1 LTATTPT
8 HVDSSI
14 PEIWARLTLRDSL
27 RAGFWAKFVGAE
39 GSRSPIIRRT
49 DLLNNPGDTI
59 HISVTDP
66 LAGAGV
72 QGDTTLLEG
81 SEENLTTSDIITI
94 PDLYRHAV
102 LFYRRANVKSILE
115 LRDEARMRLGE
126 WGQEKMDD
134 IRFANYVSAATMN
147 GQTYTPNFIPAGGGT
162 VGAADVAAADTLT
175 VDTIQRAKLKMYNN
189 RAIPLRTSDGNDYY
203 GLVCH
208 PNSLYNLKRES
219 EYRDWV
225 KDAEV
230 RGAGN
235 PFFQGAVAM
244 IDGVVLYQHNNVTTA
259 ADGVT
264 GAVVSR
270 NIMFGAEAFVEGI
283 SEDPHWNEDD
293 FDYGNRLGIAYAFAF
308 QPRRALPK
316 NSLIVYAAAVA
327 PT

>member
-1 LTATTPT
+1 MTATTPT

-27 RAGFWAKFVGAE
+27 RAGFWAKFAGAE
-39 GSRSPIIRRT
+39 GTRSPIIRRT

-59 HISVTDP
+59 HISITDP
-66 LAGAGV
+66 LAGAGI
-72 QGDTTLLEG
+72 QGDTATLEG
-81 SEENLTTSDIITI
+81 NEENLLTADMKVI
-94 PDLYRHAV
+94 PDLYRHGV
-102 LFYRRANVKSILE
+102 LFFRRANVKSMLD
-115 LRDEARMRLGE
+115 LRNEAKMRLAE

-147 GQTYTPNFIPAGGGT
+147 GETYTPGFTVVGGGT
-162 VGAADVAAADTLT
+162 VGAADVAVGDTLT
-175 VDTIQRAKLKMYNN
+175 VDSIQRAKLKMYNN
-189 RAIPLRTSDGNDYY
+189 RAMPLRTSDGNDYF
-203 GLVCH
+203 GLVAH
-208 PNSLYNLKRES
+208 PNAIYNLKRES

-230 RGAGN
+230 RGEGN

-259 ADGVT
+259 ADGAAS
-264 GAVVSR
+264 AVVAR

-308 QPRRALPK
+308 QPRRALAK
-316 NSLIVYAAAVA
+316 NSLIVYSAAAA
-327 PT
+327 PA

>member
-49 DLLNNPGDTI
+49 ELLNNPGDTI
-59 HISVTDP
+59 HIQVTDP
-66 LAGAGV
+66 LSGSGV

-81 SEENLTTSDIITI
+81 SEENLLTSDIKVI
-94 PDLYRHAV
+94 PDLYRHGV
-102 LFYRRANVKSILE
+102 LFYRRANVKSILD
-115 LRDEARMRLGE
+115 LRNEAKMRLGE

-134 IRFANYVSAATMN
+134 LRFANFVSAATMN
-147 GQTYTPNFIPAGGGT
+147 GETYTPRFTVAGGGT
-162 VGAADVAAADTLT
+162 VGAADVASTDTLT
-175 VDTIQRAKLKMYNN
+175 VDSIQRAKLAMYNN
-189 RAIPLRTSDGNDYY
+189 RAMPLRTSDGNDFF
-203 GLVCH
+203 GLVAH
-208 PNSLYNLKRES
+208 PNSLYNLKRET

-225 KDAEV
+225 REAAVQGEN
-230 RGAGN
+230 N

-270 NIMFGAEAFVEGI
+270 NIMFGAEAYVEGI
-283 SEDPHWNEDD
+283 SEDPHWNEQE

-308 QPRRALPK
+308 QPRRALSK
-316 NSLIVYAAAVA
+316 NSLILYAAAAA
-327 PT
+327 PA

>member
-27 RAGFWAKFVGAE
+27 RSGFWAKFAGAE

-59 HISVTDP
+59 HISVTGP
-66 LAGAGV
+66 LVGAGI

-81 SEENLTTSDIITI
+81 AEENLTTSDMLVI
-94 PDLYRHAV
+94 PDIYRHGV
-102 LFYRRANVKSILE
+102 LFYRRANVKSMLD
-115 LRDEARMRLGE
+115 LRSEAQMRLAE

-134 IRFANYVSAATMN
+134 LRFASYVSAANLN
-147 GQTYTPNFIPAGGGT
+147 GATYVPLFTVAGGGV
-162 VGAADVAAADTLT
+162 VGAADVVATDVLT
-175 VDTIQRAKLKMYNN
+175 VDVIQRAKLAMYNN
-189 RAIPLRTSDGNDYY
+189 RAMPLRTSDGNDYF
-203 GLVCH
+203 GMVCH
-208 PNSLYNLKRES
+208 PNSLYNLKRDQ

-244 IDGVVLYQHNNVTTA
+244 IDGVVLYQHNNVITA
-259 ADGVT
+259 NDG
-264 GAVVSR
+264 GASATVAR

-293 FDYGNRLGIAYAFAF
+293 FDYGNRHGVAYAFAI
-308 QPRRALPK
+308 QCRRALPK
-316 NSLIVYAAAVA
+316 NSLIVYSAAVA